1 MNRPYKDVPMIAL
14 IILIENYTKMVKDN
28 ENYQKDLD
36 LMIQEIDIRF
46 NKADDKQITIDEYIR
61 RRNGEGN

>member
-28 ENYQKDLD
+28 KNYQKDLD

>member
-36 LMIQEIDIRF
+36 LMIEEIDIRF

-61 RRNGEGN
+61 RRNE